1 MQFPGQALPTQVSE
15 TGCFLRN
22 TQYLRNTPEQAE
34 KKQFCVHAFKS
45 SQVVAQFPV
54 PRPALPKTAPADS
67 SHVAQSQCQCQYNT
81 QHAVPLVPLSCPVLQ
96 SASAGA
102 TQTRSFKLI
111 ALIALNTIKHA
122 NKHYTLSNTQLCN
135 AIAHY
140 QIVS

>member
-22 TQYLRNTPEQAE
+22 TQYLRNTSEQAE

-67 SHVAQSQCQCQYNT
+67 SHVASATQMPSAQSQCNT
-81 QHAVPLVPLSCPVLQ
+81 QHAVPLVPVLQ
-96 SASAGA
+96 SATSASASASA
-102 TQTRSFKLI
+102 TQTRSL
-111 ALIALNTIKHA
+111 ALNFIKHA
-122 NKHYTLSNTQLCN
+122 PKNYCTRSCCF
-135 AIAHY
+135 AM
-140 QIVS
+140 